1 MNPIGPIEI
10 LKQIGLQLIS
20 KASTGNFTAD
30 AEDQHTSTLHDV
42 NKGVF
47 VGGSVV
53 QLTPDEY
60 SEAILT
66 NHVSV
71 FIPP

>member
-1 MNPIGPIEI
+1 MGPIDEI
-10 LKQIGLQLIS
+10 LKQLGLQLIS

-30 AEDQHTSTLHDV
+30 AEDQHTSIIHNV

-60 SEAILT
+60 AEAILT
-66 NHVSV
+66 DHVSV